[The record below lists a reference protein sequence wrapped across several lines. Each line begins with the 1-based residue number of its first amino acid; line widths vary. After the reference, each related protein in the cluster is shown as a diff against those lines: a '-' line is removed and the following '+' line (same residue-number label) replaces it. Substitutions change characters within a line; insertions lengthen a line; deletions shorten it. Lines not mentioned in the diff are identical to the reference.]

1 MAKNIFIIHIL
12 MIDKKP
18 TKLYWQTL
26 STSPDFTFNISLI
39 KWFELLSS
47 QQKIECSL
55 KKTDIIMQSFVQLL
69 SKPNEDKLEWV
80 MKPNIYD
87 YEKMRNSNL
96 DLKEEIIAKALHPKR
111 IFKLIEEY
119 GEDEIYDIY
128 LDD

>member
-69 SKPNEDKLEWV
+69 SKPNEDKLDWV

-119 GEDEIYDIY
+119 GEDEIYNIY